1 MTTKTKGN
9 LIIISGPSGVGK
21 GTICEQLLKELDN
34 ISISVSA
41 TTRQP
46 RSIDVDGVTYY
57 FKTREEFEKMIENN
71 EFLEWAQ
78 YGKNYYG
85 TPLKPV
91 MDKLNQGIDVLLEI
105 EVQGALKVM
114 ENYPDGI
121 YIFIAPPDIE
131 TLHQRLTGRGT
142 ETPEEIAKRVAAA
155 DAELAQKDKYT
166 YIVINDV
173 LENTVQSVKNIISSR
188 SVTL

>member
-1 MTTKTKGN
+1 MTKKNKGN

-21 GTICEQLLKELDN
+21 GTICEQLLKDTDS
-34 ISISVSA
+34 ISLSVSA

-46 RSIDVDGVTYY
+46 RPIDVDGVTYF
-57 FKTREEFEKMIENN
+57 FKTTDEFKSMIDRG

-91 MDKLNQGIDVLLEI
+91 TDKLNQGIDVLLEI
-105 EVQGALKVM
+105 EVQGALQVM

-121 YIFIAPPDIE
+121 YIFIAPPDVE
-131 TLHQRLTGRGT
+131 TLHKRLTGRGT
-142 ETPEEIAKRVAAA
+142 ETPEEIEKRISAA
-155 DAELAQKDKYT
+155 DNELAMQNKYT
-166 YIVINDV
+166 YVVINDV
-173 LENTVQSVKNIISSR
+173 LEDAVQSVKDIISSR
-188 SVTL
+188 SV